1 MCIYEYTWNM
11 YMSFI
16 CMYVCLNEC
25 MHMYV
30 CNMYACMYSCMD
42 VWLVYTQV
50 LMPAWIGLYLHSCL
64 CMCVRIMYTV
74 GLRVYTQ
81 ALCMRIRMYDFTNVF
96 MYINTAYSDIRAY
109 VWRCLRRLRI
119 QCTRTY
125 TYAFVYVCC
134 FTCMQCLASGCLFS
148 AFQRSRRP
156 HNKII
161 W

>member
-1 MCIYEYTWNM
+1 MLIYLSMFVMCIYEYTWNM

-96 MYINTAYSDIRAY
+96 MYINTA
-109 VWRCLRRLRI
+109 
-119 QCTRTY
+119 
-125 TYAFVYVCC
+125 
-134 FTCMQCLASGCLFS
+134 
-148 AFQRSRRP
+148 
-156 HNKII
+156 
-161 W
+161 